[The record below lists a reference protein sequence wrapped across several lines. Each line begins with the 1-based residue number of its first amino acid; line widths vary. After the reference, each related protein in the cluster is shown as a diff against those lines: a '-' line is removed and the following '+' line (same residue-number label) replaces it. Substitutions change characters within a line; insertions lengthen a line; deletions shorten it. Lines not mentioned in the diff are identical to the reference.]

1 MNSSPT
7 QFGIVHLSII
17 PVRAAAAD
25 KSEMVN
31 QLLFGDTFHILE
43 QDRQWVHIQSSSD
56 QYKGWIDEKQF
67 ISLSPTEHQNLQNQA
82 PVYALET
89 VYSVLQIAEYFPL
102 LLGSRLPNF
111 NGRKAQ
117 FCSRNYSYLGET
129 TSKMTQE
136 KASPQQI
143 IGYAFKYLHAPYL
156 WGGRSPFGIDCSGL
170 TQMAFQLGNI
180 SLPRDAYQQAE
191 IGTTIEGFGEVQ
203 AGDLAF
209 FHNNEEKIIHV
220 GIVLNNH
227 NILHASGKVRVDKL
241 HESGIFNVD
250 TKKYSHKLSLLK
262 RCI

>member
-1 MNSSPT
+1 MKSST
-7 QFGIVHLSII
+7 AQFGIVQLSVI
-17 PVRAAAAD
+17 PIRAKASD

-43 QDRQWVHIQSSSD
+43 QDRQWIHIQSSHD

-67 ISLSPTEHQNLQNQA
+67 IPLSPAEYQDLQNQA

-89 VYSVLQIAEYFPL
+89 VSPVLHIAEYFPI
-102 LLGSRLPNF
+102 LLGSRLPYF

-117 FCSRNYSYLGET
+117 FCNRSYSYLGET
-129 TSKMTQE
+129 TSNMTQD
-136 KASPQQI
+136 KASSQQI
-143 IGYAFKYLHAPYL
+143 IAHAFKYLHAPYL

-170 TQMAFQLGNI
+170 TQMAFQMGNI

-191 IGTTIEGFGEVQ
+191 IGTTIEDFGAIR

-209 FHNNEEKIIHV
+209 FHNNEAKIIHV
-220 GIVLNNH
+220 GIVLNHN

-250 TKKYSHKLSLLK
+250 TKKYSHKLSLVK